1 MPRPPRLAAPAAV
14 SAALA
19 LALTGCAVGDDSAP
33 AGSSAAGPAS
43 GGAATSDAAAPV
55 VAVATTTQLGSVLDR
70 VARCGGGAAV
80 SVMGPGDDPHDFSA
94 SSEQVVQMV
103 RSGLVFANGLGLEG
117 GMESALA
124 NAGQDGAEVVE
135 VAPEL
140 DPLPFGAGAHA
151 EHGHEGETAEEHAA
165 HAGEDAHAGHDHGSL
180 DPHVWMDV
188 ARMADAAALM
198 GTSLA
203 EHTGEQR
210 YAECGRTVQQ
220 ELDAT
225 DAEVGRILAEV
236 PEDRRTVVADHDAY
250 GYFADAYGF
259 EVSGVVIPGGSTD
272 AEPSSQEIAAL
283 AGGMRRDGVDA
294 VLTSVAAQNG
304 LVDTVAREAGDVDVV
319 ELYESGVG
327 PADSPEADYAQAM
340 LYNART
346 LAEALAD

>member
-1 MPRPPRLAAPAAV
+1 
-14 SAALA
+14 
-19 LALTGCAVGDDSAP
+19 
-33 AGSSAAGPAS
+33 
-43 GGAATSDAAAPV
+43 
-55 VAVATTTQLGSVLDR
+55 
-70 VARCGGGAAV
+70 
-80 SVMGPGDDPHDFSA
+80 
-94 SSEQVVQMV
+94 MV

-124 NAGQDGAEVVE
+124 NAQQDGAEVVE

-140 DPLPFGAGAHA
+140 DPLPFGAGAHDD
-151 EHGHEGETAEEHAA
+151 HEGETAEE
-165 HAGEDAHAGHDHGSL
+165 HAGHDHGSL

-198 GTSLA
+198 GQSLA

-225 DAEVGRILAEV
+225 DAEIQRILAEV
-236 PEDRRTVVADHDAY
+236 PEDRRTLVADHDAY

-272 AEPSSQEIAAL
+272 AEPSSQEL
-283 AGGMRRDGVDA
+283 ADLARGMREDGVDA
-294 VLTSVAAQNG
+294 IVTSVASQNA
-304 LVDTVAREAGDVDVV
+304 LVETVAGEAGDVAVV

-327 PADSPEADYAQAM
+327 PAGTPEADYAEAM
-340 LYNART
+340 LHNART
-346 LAEALAD
+346 LADALTD

>member
-1 MPRPPRLAAPAAV
+1 MPRPHRLVAPTAV

-19 LALTGCAVGDDSAP
+19 LAIAGCSAGDGSAP
-33 AGSSAAGPAS
+33 AGSSAPSGSAADAGAPA
-43 GGAATSDAAAPV
+43 

-70 VARCGGGAAV
+70 AARCGGGAAV

-94 SSEQVVQMV
+94 SSEQVAQMV

-117 GMESALA
+117 GLESVLA
-124 NAGQDGAEVVE
+124 TAQQDGAEVVE
-135 VAPEL
+135 IAPEL
-140 DPLPFGAGAHA
+140 DPLPLGAG
-151 EHGHEGETAEEHAA
+151 EPEDHEGETAEEHAA
-165 HAGEDAHAGHDHGSL
+165 HAGEEEHAGHDHGSS

-188 ARMADAAALM
+188 ARMADAAAVM
-198 GTSLA
+198 GEFLA
-203 EHTGEQR
+203 EHTGETR

-225 DAEVGRILAEV
+225 DAEVERILAEV
-236 PEDRRTVVADHDAY
+236 PEDRRTLVADHDAY

-259 EVSGVVIPGGSTD
+259 EVSGVVVPGGSTD

-283 AGGMRRDGVDA
+283 AGGMREDGVDA
-294 VLTSVAAQNG
+294 IVTSVAAQNG
-304 LVDTVAREAGDVDVV
+304 LVDTVAREAGDVAVV

-327 PADSPEADYAQAM
+327 PAGTSEADYAEAM

-346 LAEALAD
+346 LADALTD